1 MQRNG
6 RLLCNSQY
14 RRGNVDNQRL
24 DELVIDHGIVDH
36 LQRMQKTGSFFSQ
49 LLYIYINGHVTTRQA
64 RDKHRVSGKSGEK
77 RVDHLQARYGRLGV
91 SIIELT
97 QPLLCLE
104 VFELELRGLLRAKS
118 ASASASASKQQVNRF
133 MSKSVSPSGQMQ
145 RLRLCEESGSS
156 VLRRLS
162 SEGRLGSRVAYS
174 SREILPLVE
183 WPPTPR
189 IATPPPPPA

>member
-36 LQRMQKTGSFFSQ
+36 LQRMQKPGSFFSQ

-64 RDKHRVSGKSGEK
+64 RDKHRVGKVVKNASTTY
-77 RVDHLQARYGRLGV
+77 LQARYGRLGV

-156 VLRRLS
+156 VLLASSVIRR
-162 SEGRLGSRVAYS
+162 
-174 SREILPLVE
+174 
-183 WPPTPR
+183 
-189 IATPPPPPA
+189 PAGL